1 MGKLHTH
8 PQVVKIRIHSNVWRK
23 ESSGCHMVR
32 ERRSKLQIF
41 YDILS
46 AIKEDSQ
53 NNDEISYTRV
63 QFKCN
68 TSYDKLLRYFDE
80 MKAKQL
86 LKSGSEIEITEM
98 GETFYQDYSKINELI
113 KETVKRL
120 RKRYS
125 N

>member
-1 MGKLHTH
+1 MIVLD
-8 PQVVKIRIHSNVWRK
+8 PYL
-23 ESSGCHMVR
+23 MVT

-41 YDILS
+41 YDVLS

-53 NNDEISYTRV
+53 NNEKISNTRI
-63 QFKCN
+63 QFRCN

-86 LKSGSEIEITEM
+86 LKSGTEIEITEK
-98 GETFYQDYSKINELI
+98 GEKFYQDYSIIIELI
-113 KETVKRL
+113 KETVQQL
-120 RKRYS
+120 

>member
-1 MGKLHTH
+1 MIVSDPYL
-8 PQVVKIRIHSNVWRK
+8 
-23 ESSGCHMVR
+23 MVT

-41 YDILS
+41 YDVLS

-53 NNDEISYTRV
+53 NNEKISYTRI

-86 LKSGSEIEITEM
+86 LKSGSEIEITEK
-98 GETFYQDYSKINELI
+98 GETFYQDYSKIDELI

-120 RKRYS
+120 

>member
-1 MGKLHTH
+1 M
-8 PQVVKIRIHSNVWRK
+8 I
-23 ESSGCHMVR
+23 R

-46 AIKEDSQ
+46 AIKEESQ
-53 NNDEISYTRV
+53 NYDEISYTRI

-86 LKSGSEIEITEM
+86 LKGSKEIDITEK
-98 GETFYQDYSKINELI
+98 GETFYQDYSKIDELI

-120 RKRYS
+120 

>member
-1 MGKLHTH
+1 MKLG
-8 PQVVKIRIHSNVWRK
+8 
-23 ESSGCHMVR
+23 SSLNIMITSDICNMVR
-32 ERRSKLQIF
+32 DRRSKLQIF
-41 YDILS
+41 YDVLS
-46 AIKEDSQ
+46 AIKEELQ
-53 NNDEISYTRV
+53 NNDKISYTRV

-86 LKSGSEIEITEM
+86 LISGSEIKITEK
-98 GETFYQDYSKINELI
+98 GEKFYQDYSRINELI

-120 RKRYS
+120 

>member
-1 MGKLHTH
+1 MKSLDM
-8 PQVVKIRIHSNVWRK
+8 VK
-23 ESSGCHMVR
+23 

-41 YDILS
+41 YDVLS

-53 NNDEISYTRV
+53 NNEKISYTRI

-68 TSYDKLLRYFDE
+68 TSYDKLLRYIDE
-80 MKAKQL
+80 MNAKQL
-86 LKSGSEIEITEM
+86 LKSGSEIKITEK
-98 GETFYQDYSKINELI
+98 GEKFYQDYSIINELI

-120 RKRYS
+120 

>member
-1 MGKLHTH
+1 MAT
-8 PQVVKIRIHSNVWRK
+8 
-23 ESSGCHMVR
+23 

-41 YDILS
+41 YDVLS
-46 AIKEDSQ
+46 AIKEESQ
-53 NNDEISYTRV
+53 NNEKISYTRI

-86 LKSGSEIEITEM
+86 LKSGLQIEITEK
-98 GETFYQDYSKINELI
+98 GEKFYQDYSRINELI
-113 KETVKRL
+113 KETVQRL
-120 RKRYS
+120 

>member
-1 MGKLHTH
+1 MKLL
-8 PQVVKIRIHSNVWRK
+8 
-23 ESSGCHMVR
+23 SSLNILIFSDPYPMVR

-41 YDILS
+41 YDVLS
-46 AIKEDSQ
+46 AIKEESQ
-53 NNDEISYTRV
+53 NNEKISYTRI

-86 LKSGSEIEITEM
+86 LKSGSEIEITEK
-98 GETFYQDYSKINELI
+98 GEKFYQDYSRINELI
-113 KETVKRL
+113 KETVQRL
-120 RKRYS
+120 